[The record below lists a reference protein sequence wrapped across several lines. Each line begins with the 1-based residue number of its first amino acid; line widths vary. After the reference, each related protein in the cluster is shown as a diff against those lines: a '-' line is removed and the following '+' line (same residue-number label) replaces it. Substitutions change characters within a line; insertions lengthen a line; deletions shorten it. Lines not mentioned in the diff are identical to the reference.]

1 MRLDT
6 NVTAKKR
13 PRYTLL
19 NDPGSAAGNEI
30 IVTIFDW
37 QGKAPI
43 RATLGWMAH
52 SREGGHVGPDES
64 EEVDVGLALAQ
75 AQRLLQRYGFR
86 RIVIVLE
93 HEDLWDPAW
102 GDLVRR

>member
-19 NDPGSAAGNEI
+19 DDPGSAAGNEI

-52 SREGGHVGPDES
+52 SREGAHVGPDES
-64 EEVDVGLALAQ
+64 EEVTVPFNDWHAFRDEARLKALKNEKYTIDGK
-75 AQRLLQRYGFR
+75 L
-86 RIVIVLE
+86 IK
-93 HEDLWDPAW
+93 
-102 GDLVRR
+102 